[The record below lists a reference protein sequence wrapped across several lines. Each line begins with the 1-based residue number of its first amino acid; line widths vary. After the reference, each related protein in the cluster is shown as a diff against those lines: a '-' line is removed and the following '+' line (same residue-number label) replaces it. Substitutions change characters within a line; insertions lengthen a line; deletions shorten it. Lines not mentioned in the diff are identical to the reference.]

1 MNMKLLLNLFLVTA
15 AAVPAAFA
23 QGFVQV
29 SSISVS
35 PKTLDC
41 AQHSTA
47 AVQVQVYFDG
57 IKLDEPEVIVRLSIY
72 SNDPPGNMLDLGEH
86 DSEIT
91 LHQSPGLARFTI
103 ACSGET
109 VPGKIKVAAD
119 IIAAPK
125 GVQIARGNGDN
136 NVVEVTIAKP
146 K

>member
-1 MNMKLLLNLFLVTA
+1 MKTTISLNLFFV
-15 AAVPAAFA
+15 AVATVAVASA

-35 PKTLDC
+35 PKTLDR

-86 DSEIT
+86 DREIT
-91 LHQSPGLARFTI
+91 LHQSPALARFTI

-136 NVVEVTIAKP
+136 NVVEVTIARP